1 MKKIT
6 IVLTALFLLSGLQTG
21 FAQTTPPAPDADN
34 SVKAQAPAETTVKPA
49 KTEKKKAKHTKTN
62 KDKKSTK
69 TKKVKK

>member
-1 MKKIT
+1 MKKIA
-6 IVLTALFLLSGLQTG
+6 IVLVALFLLSGLQTG

-34 SVKAQAPAETTVKPA
+34 SVKAQAPVEKTV
-49 KTEKKKAKHTKTN
+49 KKAKHPKTN